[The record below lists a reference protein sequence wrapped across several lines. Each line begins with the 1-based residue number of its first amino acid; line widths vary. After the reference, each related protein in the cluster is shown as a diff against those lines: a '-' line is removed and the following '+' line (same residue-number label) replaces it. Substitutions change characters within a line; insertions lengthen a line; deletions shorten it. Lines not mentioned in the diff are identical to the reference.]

1 MKYIPQNK
9 LASYRKNNQP
19 SRCPILDILTDDWV
33 VDHDHQTG
41 MIRGVISRQ
50 ANSLLGKIENC
61 YLKMCRGDKE
71 FLPLTLLSLSTYLDT
86 EQTDILHPVGAKQLA
101 NRFLRKKK
109 EEQEEILLELNIKKS
124 VIKSCNNA
132 KDRTNLYSSSYSYR
146 SCEDILKAVKPLLK
160 ENNVALIISDEVESV
175 YDRVYVVATASLYGS
190 EGNLIASSKGYA
202 KESETRKGMDDSQ
215 ITGSTS
221 SYARKYALNGLF
233 CIDDA
238 KDADATNTHGSDKP
252 KPVQAKY
259 KVLATDII

>member
-61 YLKMCRGDKE
+61 YLKMCKGDKE
-71 FLPLTLLSLSTYLDT
+71 FLPLTLLSLCTYLDT
-86 EQTDILHPVGAKQLA
+86 EKTGILHPVGAKQLA

-109 EEQEEILLELNIKKS
+109 EEQEEILLELNIEKS

-132 KDRTNLYSSSYSYR
+132 KDRTDR
-146 SCEDILKAVKPLLK
+146 K
-160 ENNVALIISDEVESV
+160 SV
-175 YDRVYVVATASLYGS
+175 V
-190 EGNLIASSKGYA
+190 
-202 KESETRKGMDDSQ
+202 
-215 ITGSTS
+215 
-221 SYARKYALNGLF
+221 
-233 CIDDA
+233 
-238 KDADATNTHGSDKP
+238 
-252 KPVQAKY
+252 
-259 KVLATDII
+259 